1 MELLLQKSKMRSMTE
16 HGQQSIGH
24 NRMAD
29 VLTYFM
35 AEFSG
40 GVRSTGG
47 GGVVDQRTGYD
58 DIDDDGSQ
66 RI

>member
-1 MELLLQKSKMRSMTE
+1 MME

>member
-1 MELLLQKSKMRSMTE
+1 MME
-16 HGQQSIGH
+16 HGQQPTGH
-24 NRMAD
+24 SRMAD
-29 VLTYFM
+29 VLTYGFM
-35 AEFSG
+35 AEFCG

-58 DIDDDGSQ
+58 DIDDDSSQ